1 MAQGAVYSVNAV
13 GYVNTP
19 LVAGFNLVSNPLN
32 NTAAN
37 GNTIETL
44 FNGVPDGTQVYKFEN
59 GAFVSTAFDEIVGG
73 WDPLTVAQKTVTPG
87 EGVFVRVSG
96 PTTVTFVG
104 EVPQGTLNNPLPVGL
119 SIKSSMVPQEGT
131 AAELGLVG
139 GDGDQLYQWNSA
151 TQAYATSTFDEI
163 LGGWDPALGKLKV
176 GEAFFLRKNAAG
188 TWTRTFSVNQ

>member
-1 MAQGAVYSVNAV
+1 M
-13 GYVNTP
+13 
-19 LVAGFNLVSNPLN
+19 
-32 NTAAN
+32 
-37 GNTIETL
+37 
-44 FNGVPDGTQVYKFEN
+44 
-59 GAFVSTAFDEIVGG
+59 AFVSTAFDEIVGG